1 MDVQINS
8 FVIPTLISLW
18 KLTPA
23 DAGLLAT
30 CTLLFSAF
38 GGWLTGIL
46 ADRYGRVLM
55 LQITIA
61 WFAGFTFLQG
71 LSAGFAWLLVARS
84 LQGLGFG
91 GEWAA
96 GSVLAAE
103 TIRSEHRGKAVGA
116 VQSSWSIGW
125 GMAALLAT
133 LFFQLMPQEFAWR
146 ALFFVG
152 ILPALLISFVRRS
165 VPEPEI
171 YTEQGK
177 VERRGDPLAIFGRT
191 VIRRTALG
199 ALLAVGA
206 PGGYYAIT
214 TWLPTFL
221 QKERGLTILS
231 SGGYLAVIIVG
242 SFIGY
247 LVSAYLS
254 DLIGRRS
261 NFILFAICSVLVVV
275 IYTEIPI
282 NDSFMLVLGFP
293 LGFFASG
300 VFSGMGAFFTELFP
314 TEIRG
319 NAQGFC
325 YNFGR
330 VLAAGFPLL
339 VGLLSAR
346 LPLGQAIGIYAAGA
360 YLLMVIAALALPET
374 RGKNLRENRL
384 VAGLAVCSY
393 QLSVC
398 GCRLSVCR
406 YQFGCCRFVGPGRH
420 PHSKV

>member
-1 MDVQINS
+1 M
-8 FVIPTLISLW
+8 
-18 KLTPA
+18 
-23 DAGLLAT
+23 
-30 CTLLFSAF
+30 
-38 GGWLTGIL
+38 
-46 ADRYGRVLM
+46 
-55 LQITIA
+55 
-61 WFAGFTFLQG
+61 
-71 LSAGFAWLLVARS
+71 
-84 LQGLGFG
+84 
-91 GEWAA
+91 
-96 GSVLAAE
+96 
-103 TIRSEHRGKAVGA
+103 
-116 VQSSWSIGW
+116 QSSWSIGW
-125 GMAALLAT
+125 GIAALLAT
-133 LFFQLMPQEFAWR
+133 LFFQVMPREFAWR

-165 VPEPEI
+165 VPEPDI
-171 YTEQGK
+171 YTEQGRA
-177 VERRGDPLAIFGRT
+177 ERRGDPLAIFTRT

-199 ALLAVGA
+199 ALPAVGA
-206 PGGYYAIT
+206 QGGYYAIT

-231 SGGYLAVIIVG
+231 SGGYLAIIIVG
-242 SFIGY
+242 SFVGY

-275 IYTEIPI
+275 TYTEIPI

-319 NAQGFC
+319 SAQGFC

-330 VLAAGFPLL
+330 GLAAGFPLL

-374 RGKNLRENRL
+374 RGKNLREI
-384 VAGLAVCSY
+384 G
-393 QLSVC
+393 
-398 GCRLSVCR
+398 
-406 YQFGCCRFVGPGRH
+406 
-420 PHSKV
+420 

>member
-1 MDVQINS
+1 MFRWYRELTSREQKTFWACFGGFGLDGMDVQIYS

-133 LFFQLMPQEFAWR
+133 LFFQLMPREFAWR

-171 YTEQGK
+171 YTEQGR
-177 VERRGDPLAIFGRT
+177 VERRGDPLAIFRRT
-191 VIRRTALG
+191 VFRRTAFG

-206 PGGYYAIT
+206 QGGYYAIT

-254 DLIGRRS
+254 DLVGRRS

-330 VLAAGFPLL
+330 GLAAGFPLL

-346 LPLGQAIGIYAAGA
+346 LPLGQAIGVYAAGA

-374 RGKNLRENRL
+374 RGKNLREI
-384 VAGLAVCSY
+384 G
-393 QLSVC
+393 
-398 GCRLSVCR
+398 
-406 YQFGCCRFVGPGRH
+406 
-420 PHSKV
+420 

>member
-1 MDVQINS
+1 MFRWYRQLTSREQKTFWACFGGFGLDGMDVQIYS
-8 FVIPTLISLW
+8 FVIPTLIALW

-30 CTLLFSAF
+30 CTLLLSAF
-38 GGWLTGIL
+38 GGWITGIL

-55 LQITIA
+55 LQVTIA

-71 LSAGFAWLLVARS
+71 LSTGFVWLLIARS

-103 TIRSEHRGKAVGA
+103 VIRSDHRGKAVGA
-116 VQSSWSIGW
+116 VQSSWSVGW
-125 GMAALLAT
+125 GIAALAAT
-133 LFFQLMPQEFAWR
+133 VFFQIMPREYAWR

-152 ILPALLISFVRRS
+152 ILPALFIFFIRRS
-165 VPEPEI
+165 VPEPDI
-171 YTEQGK
+171 YREQRTAGPPA
-177 VERRGDPLAIFGRT
+177 DPFAIFKPA
-191 VIRRTALG
+191 VIRRTVLG
-199 ALLAVGA
+199 ALLALGA
-206 PGGYYAIT
+206 QGGYYAIT

-231 SGGYLAVIIVG
+231 SGGYLAVIIIG
-242 SFIGY
+242 SLAGY

-254 DLIGRRS
+254 DLIGRRA
-261 NFILFAICSVLVVV
+261 NFILFAVCSVLVVV
-275 IYTEIPI
+275 TYTEIPI
-282 NDSFMLVLGFP
+282 SDSFMLVLGFP

-314 TEIRG
+314 TAIRG

-330 VLAAGFPLL
+330 GLAAGFPLL
-339 VGLLSAR
+339 VGLLSSR

-360 YLLMVIAALALPET
+360 YLLMIIAALALPET
-374 RGKNLRENRL
+374 RGKNLREI
-384 VAGLAVCSY
+384 G
-393 QLSVC
+393 
-398 GCRLSVCR
+398 
-406 YQFGCCRFVGPGRH
+406 
-420 PHSKV
+420 

>member
-1 MDVQINS
+1 MFRWYQELTSREQKTFWACFGGFGLDGMDVQIYS

-30 CTLLFSAF
+30 CTLLLSAF
-38 GGWLTGIL
+38 GGWITGIL
-46 ADRYGRVLM
+46 SDRYGRVLM
-55 LQITIA
+55 LQVTIA

-71 LSAGFAWLLVARS
+71 LSTGFVWLLVARS

-103 TIRSEHRGKAVGA
+103 VIRSDHRGKAVGA
-116 VQSSWSIGW
+116 VQSSWSVGW
-125 GMAALLAT
+125 GIAALLAT
-133 LFFQLMPQEFAWR
+133 LFFQVMPPEYAWR

-152 ILPALLISFVRRS
+152 ILPALFIFFIRRS
-165 VPEPEI
+165 VPEPDI
-171 YTEQGK
+171 YREQRSAQ
-177 VERRGDPLAIFGRT
+177 ERGDPFAIFRRAI
-191 VIRRTALG
+191 IRRTLLG

-206 PGGYYAIT
+206 QGGYYAIT

-221 QKERGLTILS
+221 QKERGLTVLS
-231 SGGYLAVIIVG
+231 SGGYLAVVIIG
-242 SFIGY
+242 SFAGY

-254 DLIGRRS
+254 DFIGRRS
-261 NFILFAICSVLVVV
+261 NFILFAVCSALVVV
-275 IYTEIPI
+275 TYTEIPI

-319 NAQGFC
+319 SAQGFC

-330 VLAAGFPLL
+330 GLAAGFPLL

-346 LPLGQAIGIYAAGA
+346 LALGQAIGIYAAGA
-360 YLLMVIAALALPET
+360 YLVMVIAALALPET
-374 RGKNLRENRL
+374 RGTDLREI
-384 VAGLAVCSY
+384 G
-393 QLSVC
+393 
-398 GCRLSVCR
+398 
-406 YQFGCCRFVGPGRH
+406 
-420 PHSKV
+420 

>member
-1 MDVQINS
+1 MFRWYRELTSREQKTFWACFGGFGLDGMDVQIYS
-8 FVIPTLISLW
+8 FVIPTVISLW

-23 DAGLLAT
+23 DAGLVAT

-46 ADRYGRVLM
+46 ADRFGRVLM

-71 LSAGFAWLLVARS
+71 LSTGFVWLLVARS

-103 TIRSEHRGKAVGA
+103 TIRSEHRGKAVGS
-116 VQSSWSIGW
+116 VQSSWSVGW
-125 GMAALLAT
+125 GIAAVLAT
-133 LFFQLMPQEFAWR
+133 LFFQVMPREYAWR
-146 ALFFVG
+146 ALFFAG
-152 ILPALLISFVRRS
+152 ILPALFIFFIRRS
-165 VPEPEI
+165 VPEPDI
-171 YTEQGK
+171 YREQRRA
-177 VERRGDPLAIFGRT
+177 ERRGDPLAIFGRA

-206 PGGYYAIT
+206 QGGYYAIT

-231 SGGYLAVIIVG
+231 SGGYLAVIIAG
-242 SFIGY
+242 SFAGY

-254 DLIGRRS
+254 DFIGRRS
-261 NFILFAICSVLVVV
+261 NFILFAICSVLVVLT
-275 IYTEIPI
+275 YTEIPI

-330 VLAAGFPLL
+330 GLAAGFPLL

-360 YLLMVIAALALPET
+360 YLLMVIAALVLPET
-374 RGKNLRENRL
+374 RGKNLREI
-384 VAGLAVCSY
+384 G
-393 QLSVC
+393 
-398 GCRLSVCR
+398 
-406 YQFGCCRFVGPGRH
+406 
-420 PHSKV
+420 

>member
-1 MDVQINS
+1 MFRWYRELTSREQKTFWACFGGFGLDGMDVQIYS
-8 FVIPTLISLW
+8 FIIPTLISLW

-206 PGGYYAIT
+206 QGGYYAIT

-261 NFILFAICSVLVVV
+261 NFILFAICSILVVV

-314 TEIRG
+314 TGIRG

-330 VLAAGFPLL
+330 GLAAGFPLL

-374 RGKNLRENRL
+374 RGKNLREI
-384 VAGLAVCSY
+384 G
-393 QLSVC
+393 
-398 GCRLSVCR
+398 
-406 YQFGCCRFVGPGRH
+406 
-420 PHSKV
+420 

>member
-1 MDVQINS
+1 MFRGYRELTSREQKTFWACFGGFGLDGMDVQIYS

-46 ADRYGRVLM
+46 ADRFGRVLM
-55 LQITIA
+55 LQITVA
-61 WFAGFTFLQG
+61 WFAGSTFLQG
-71 LSAGFAWLLVARS
+71 LSTGFAWLLVARS

-116 VQSSWSIGW
+116 VQSSWSLGW
-125 GMAALLAT
+125 GIAALLAT
-133 LFFQLMPQEFAWR
+133 LFFQVMPREFAWR

-152 ILPALLISFVRRS
+152 ILPALFILFIRRS
-165 VPEPEI
+165 VPEPDI
-171 YTEQGK
+171 YREQGRT
-177 VERRGDPLAIFGRT
+177 ERGADPLAIFGRA
-191 VIRRTALG
+191 VIGRIALG

-206 PGGYYAIT
+206 QGGYYAIT

-231 SGGYLAVIIVG
+231 SGGYLAVIIAG
-242 SFIGY
+242 SFAGY
-247 LVSAYLS
+247 LVSAFLS

-282 NDSFMLVLGFP
+282 NDSLMLVLGFP

-330 VLAAGFPLL
+330 GLAAGFPLL

-346 LPLGQAIGIYAAGA
+346 LPLGQAIGIYAGGA
-360 YLLMVIAALALPET
+360 YLLMVIAAVALPET
-374 RGKNLRENRL
+374 RGKNLRQI
-384 VAGLAVCSY
+384 G
-393 QLSVC
+393 
-398 GCRLSVCR
+398 
-406 YQFGCCRFVGPGRH
+406 
-420 PHSKV
+420 

>member
-1 MDVQINS
+1 MFRWYRELTSREQKTFWACFGGFGLDGMDVQIYS
-8 FVIPTLISLW
+8 FVIPTLISVW

-38 GGWLTGIL
+38 GGWITGIL

-55 LQITIA
+55 LQVTVA

-71 LSAGFAWLLVARS
+71 LSTGFIWLLIARS

-103 TIRSEHRGKAVGA
+103 VIRSGHRGKAVGA
-116 VQSSWSIGW
+116 VQSSWSVGW
-125 GMAALLAT
+125 GIAALLAT
-133 LFFQLMPQEFAWR
+133 VFFQVIPREYAWR
-146 ALFFVG
+146 VLFFVG
-152 ILPALLISFVRRS
+152 ILPALLIFFIRRS

-171 YTEQGK
+171 YQEQRTPE
-177 VERRGDPLAIFGRT
+177 ERGRALAIFRPG
-191 VIRRTALG
+191 VIRRTILG
-199 ALLAVGA
+199 ALLAMGA
-206 PGGYYAIT
+206 QGGYYAIT

-231 SGGYLAVIIVG
+231 SGGYLAVIIIG

-261 NFILFAICSVLVVV
+261 NFILFAIGSVLVVV
-275 IYTEIPI
+275 TYTEIPI
-282 NDSFMLVLGFP
+282 NDSLMLVLGFP

-330 VLAAGFPLL
+330 GIAAGFPLL

-346 LPLGQAIGIYAAGA
+346 LPLGQAIGIYAAVA
-360 YLLMVIAALALPET
+360 YLLMVIAAVALPET
-374 RGKNLRENRL
+374 RGKNLREI
-384 VAGLAVCSY
+384 A
-393 QLSVC
+393 
-398 GCRLSVCR
+398 
-406 YQFGCCRFVGPGRH
+406 
-420 PHSKV
+420 

>member
-1 MDVQINS
+1 MFRWYRELTSREKKTFWACFGGFGLDGMDVQIYS

-30 CTLLFSAF
+30 CTLLFSAV

-71 LSAGFAWLLVARS
+71 LSAGFTWLLVARS

-103 TIRSEHRGKAVGA
+103 VIRSEHRGKAVGA

-125 GMAALLAT
+125 GIAALLAT
-133 LFFQLMPQEFAWR
+133 LFFQVMPQEFAWR

-152 ILPALLISFVRRS
+152 ILPALLISYVRRS

-171 YTEQGK
+171 YAEQGRTQ
-177 VERRGDPLAIFGRT
+177 RRGDPLAIFGRT

-206 PGGYYAIT
+206 QGGYYAIT

-242 SFIGY
+242 SFVGY

-275 IYTEIPI
+275 TYTEIPI
-282 NDSFMLVLGFP
+282 NDSFMLLLGFP

-319 NAQGFC
+319 SAQGFC

-330 VLAAGFPLL
+330 GLAAGFPLL

-360 YLLMVIAALALPET
+360 YLLMVIAAIALPET
-374 RGKNLRENRL
+374 RGKNLREI
-384 VAGLAVCSY
+384 G
-393 QLSVC
+393 
-398 GCRLSVCR
+398 
-406 YQFGCCRFVGPGRH
+406 
-420 PHSKV
+420 

>member
-1 MDVQINS
+1 LSVKDRCRYI
-8 FVIPTLISLW
+8 
-18 KLTPA
+18 
-23 DAGLLAT
+23 AGL
-30 CTLLFSAF
+30 
-38 GGWLTGIL
+38 
-46 ADRYGRVLM
+46 V
-55 LQITIA
+55 
-61 WFAGFTFLQG
+61 
-71 LSAGFAWLLVARS
+71 
-84 LQGLGFG
+84 
-91 GEWAA
+91 
-96 GSVLAAE
+96 
-103 TIRSEHRGKAVGA
+103 H
-116 VQSSWSIGW
+116 
-125 GMAALLAT
+125 
-133 LFFQLMPQEFAWR
+133 FF
-146 ALFFVG
+146 
-152 ILPALLISFVRRS
+152 IRRS
-165 VPEPEI
+165 VPEPDI
-171 YTEQGK
+171 YREQGRA
-177 VERRGDPLAIFGRT
+177 EPRRDPLAIFGRA

-206 PGGYYAIT
+206 QGGYYAIT

-242 SFIGY
+242 SFVGY

-261 NFILFAICSVLVVV
+261 NFILFAFCSVLVVV
-275 IYTEIPI
+275 TYTEIPI

-330 VLAAGFPLL
+330 GLAAGFPLL

-374 RGKNLRENRL
+374 RGKNLREI
-384 VAGLAVCSY
+384 G
-393 QLSVC
+393 
-398 GCRLSVCR
+398 
-406 YQFGCCRFVGPGRH
+406 
-420 PHSKV
+420 

>member
-1 MDVQINS
+1 MFRWYRELTSREQKTFWACFGGFGLDGMDVQIYS

-46 ADRYGRVLM
+46 ADRFGRVVM
-55 LQITIA
+55 LQVTIA

-71 LSAGFAWLLVARS
+71 LSTGFVWLLIARS

-103 TIRSEHRGKAVGA
+103 AIRSEHRGKAVGS
-116 VQSSWSIGW
+116 VQSSWSLGW
-125 GMAALLAT
+125 GIAAVLAT
-133 LFFQLMPQEFAWR
+133 LFFQVIPREYAWR
-146 ALFFVG
+146 TLFFAG
-152 ILPALLISFVRRS
+152 ILPALFIFFIRRS
-165 VPEPEI
+165 VPEPDI
-171 YTEQGK
+171 YREQ
-177 VERRGDPLAIFGRT
+177 RRAGRRADPWAIFGRG
-191 VIRRTALG
+191 VIRRTGLG

-206 PGGYYAIT
+206 QGGYYAIT

-221 QKERGLTILS
+221 QNERGLTILS
-231 SGGYLAVIIVG
+231 SGGYLGVIIAG
-242 SFIGY
+242 SFAGY

-261 NFILFAICSVLVVV
+261 NFILFAICSVLVVLT
-275 IYTEIPI
+275 YTEIPI

-330 VLAAGFPLL
+330 GLAAGFPLL

-374 RGKNLRENRL
+374 RGKNLREI
-384 VAGLAVCSY
+384 G
-393 QLSVC
+393 
-398 GCRLSVCR
+398 
-406 YQFGCCRFVGPGRH
+406 
-420 PHSKV
+420 

>member
-1 MDVQINS
+1 MDVQIYS

-133 LFFQLMPQEFAWR
+133 LF
-146 ALFFVG
+146 
-152 ILPALLISFVRRS
+152 VRRS

-206 PGGYYAIT
+206 QGGYYAIT

-261 NFILFAICSVLVVV
+261 NFILFAICSILVVV

-314 TEIRG
+314 TGIRG

-330 VLAAGFPLL
+330 GLAAGFPLL

-374 RGKNLRENRL
+374 RGKNLREI
-384 VAGLAVCSY
+384 G
-393 QLSVC
+393 
-398 GCRLSVCR
+398 
-406 YQFGCCRFVGPGRH
+406 
-420 PHSKV
+420 

>member
-1 MDVQINS
+1 
-8 FVIPTLISLW
+8 
-18 KLTPA
+18 
-23 DAGLLAT
+23 
-30 CTLLFSAF
+30 
-38 GGWLTGIL
+38 
-46 ADRYGRVLM
+46 M
-55 LQITIA
+55 LQVTIA

-116 VQSSWSIGW
+116 VQSSWSVGW
-125 GMAALLAT
+125 GIAALMAP
-133 LFFQLMPQEFAWR
+133 LFFRVMPRDYAWR

-152 ILPALLISFVRRS
+152 ILPALFIFFIRRS
-165 VPEPEI
+165 VPEPDI
-171 YTEQGK
+171 YREQGRA
-177 VERRGDPLAIFGRT
+177 EPRGDPFAIFGRA

-206 PGGYYAIT
+206 QGGYYAIT

-242 SFIGY
+242 SFVGY

-261 NFILFAICSVLVVV
+261 NFIIFAICSVLVVV
-275 IYTEIPI
+275 TYTEIPI

-330 VLAAGFPLL
+330 GLAAGFP
-339 VGLLSAR
+339 R
-346 LPLGQAIGIYAAGA
+346 
-360 YLLMVIAALALPET
+360 
-374 RGKNLRENRL
+374 
-384 VAGLAVCSY
+384 
-393 QLSVC
+393 QL
-398 GCRLSVCR
+398 
-406 YQFGCCRFVGPGRH
+406 QT
-420 PHSKV
+420 

>member
-1 MDVQINS
+1 MDVQIYS

-30 CTLLFSAF
+30 CTLLFSAV

-71 LSAGFAWLLVARS
+71 LSAGFTWLLVARS

-103 TIRSEHRGKAVGA
+103 VIRSEHRGKAVGA

-125 GMAALLAT
+125 GIAALLAT
-133 LFFQLMPQEFAWR
+133 LFFQVMPQEFAWR

-171 YTEQGK
+171 YAEQGRTQ
-177 VERRGDPLAIFGRT
+177 RRGDPLAIFGRT

-206 PGGYYAIT
+206 QGGYYAIT

-242 SFIGY
+242 SFVGY

-275 IYTEIPI
+275 TYTEIPI
-282 NDSFMLVLGFP
+282 NDSFMLLLGFP

-319 NAQGFC
+319 SAQGFC

-330 VLAAGFPLL
+330 GLAAGFPLL

-360 YLLMVIAALALPET
+360 YLLMVIAAIALPET
-374 RGKNLRENRL
+374 RGKNLREI
-384 VAGLAVCSY
+384 G
-393 QLSVC
+393 
-398 GCRLSVCR
+398 
-406 YQFGCCRFVGPGRH
+406 
-420 PHSKV
+420 

>member
-1 MDVQINS
+1 MFQWYRELTSREQKTFWACFGGFGLDGMDVQIYS
-8 FVIPTLISLW
+8 FVVPTLISLW
-18 KLTPA
+18 KLTPG

-30 CTLLFSAF
+30 CTLLLSAL
-38 GGWLTGIL
+38 GGWTTGIL

-55 LQITIA
+55 LQITIV

-71 LSAGFAWLLVARS
+71 LAPGFVWLLIARS

-103 TIRSEHRGKAVGA
+103 VIRSDHRGKAVGA
-116 VQSSWSIGW
+116 VQSSWSVGW
-125 GMAALLAT
+125 GIAALLAT
-133 LFFQLMPQEFAWR
+133 VFFRFMPKEYAWR

-152 ILPALLISFVRRS
+152 IMPALFIFFIRRS
-165 VPEPEI
+165 VPEPDI
-171 YTEQGK
+171 YRKQQKTAEH
-177 VERRGDPLAIFGRT
+177 GDPWAIFKPAI
-191 VIRRTALG
+191 IRRTLFG

-206 PGGYYAIT
+206 QGGYYAIT

-221 QKERGLTILS
+221 QKDRGLTVLS
-231 SGGYLAVIIVG
+231 SGGYLAVIILG
-242 SFIGY
+242 SLAGY
-247 LVSAYLS
+247 LVSAYLA

-261 NFILFAICSVLVVV
+261 NFILFAVSSVLVVV
-275 IYTEIPI
+275 TYTEIPI
-282 NDSFMLVLGFP
+282 NDSLMLVLGFP

-330 VLAAGFPLL
+330 GLAAGFPLL

-360 YLLMVIAALALPET
+360 YLLMVIAALLLPET
-374 RGKNLRENRL
+374 KGQNLQE
-384 VAGLAVCSY
+384 VV
-393 QLSVC
+393 
-398 GCRLSVCR
+398 
-406 YQFGCCRFVGPGRH
+406 
-420 PHSKV
+420 

>member
-1 MDVQINS
+1 MDVQIYS

-133 LFFQLMPQEFAWR
+133 LFFQIMPQEFAWR

-206 PGGYYAIT
+206 QGGYYAIT

-330 VLAAGFPLL
+330 GLAAGFPLL

-374 RGKNLRENRL
+374 RGKNLREI
-384 VAGLAVCSY
+384 G
-393 QLSVC
+393 
-398 GCRLSVCR
+398 
-406 YQFGCCRFVGPGRH
+406 
-420 PHSKV
+420 

>member
-1 MDVQINS
+1 
-8 FVIPTLISLW
+8 
-18 KLTPA
+18 
-23 DAGLLAT
+23 
-30 CTLLFSAF
+30 
-38 GGWLTGIL
+38 
-46 ADRYGRVLM
+46 M

-133 LFFQLMPQEFAWR
+133 LFFQIMPQEFAWR

-206 PGGYYAIT
+206 QGGYYAIT

-261 NFILFAICSVLVVV
+261 NFILFAICSILVVV

-314 TEIRG
+314 TGIRG

-330 VLAAGFPLL
+330 GLAAGFPLL

-374 RGKNLRENRL
+374 RGKNLREI
-384 VAGLAVCSY
+384 G
-393 QLSVC
+393 
-398 GCRLSVCR
+398 
-406 YQFGCCRFVGPGRH
+406 
-420 PHSKV
+420 

>member
-1 MDVQINS
+1 MFRWYQELTSREQKTFWACFGGFGLDGMDVQIYS

-30 CTLLFSAF
+30 CTLLLSAL
-38 GGWLTGIL
+38 GGWIAGIL

-55 LQITIA
+55 LQITIV

-71 LSAGFAWLLVARS
+71 LSAGFVWLLLARS

-103 TIRSEHRGKAVGA
+103 AIRSDHRGKAVGA
-116 VQSSWSIGW
+116 VQSSWAVGW
-125 GMAALLAT
+125 GIAALLAT
-133 LFFQLMPQEFAWR
+133 VFFQIMPREYAWR

-152 ILPALLISFVRRS
+152 ILPALFIFFIRRS
-165 VPEPEI
+165 VPEPDI
-171 YTEQGK
+171 YREQRRTK
-177 VERRGDPLAIFGRT
+177 KRGDLLAIFKPAVVSRT
-191 VIRRTALG
+191 LFG

-206 PGGYYAIT
+206 QGGYYAIT

-221 QKERGLTILS
+221 QKDRGLTVLS
-231 SGGYLAVIIVG
+231 SGGYLAVIIMG
-242 SFIGY
+242 SLAGY

-261 NFILFAICSVLVVV
+261 NFILFAVCSLLVVV
-275 IYTEIPI
+275 TYTEIPI
-282 NDSFMLVLGFP
+282 NDSFMLLLGFP

-330 VLAAGFPLL
+330 GLAAGFPLL
-339 VGLLSAR
+339 VGLLSSQ

-360 YLLMVIAALALPET
+360 YLLMVIAALILPET
-374 RGKNLRENRL
+374 KGKNLRD
-384 VAGLAVCSY
+384 VI
-393 QLSVC
+393 
-398 GCRLSVCR
+398 
-406 YQFGCCRFVGPGRH
+406 
-420 PHSKV
+420 

>member
-1 MDVQINS
+1 MDVQLYS

-125 GMAALLAT
+125 AMAALLAT

-171 YTEQGK
+171 YTEQGR

-206 PGGYYAIT
+206 QGGYYAIT

-330 VLAAGFPLL
+330 GLAAGFPLL

-374 RGKNLRENRL
+374 RGKNLREI
-384 VAGLAVCSY
+384 G
-393 QLSVC
+393 
-398 GCRLSVCR
+398 
-406 YQFGCCRFVGPGRH
+406 
-420 PHSKV
+420 

>member
-1 MDVQINS
+1 MFRWYRELTSREKKTFWACFGGFGLDGMDVQIYS

-30 CTLLFSAF
+30 CTLLFSAV

-71 LSAGFAWLLVARS
+71 LSAGFTWLLVARS

-103 TIRSEHRGKAVGA
+103 VIRSEHRGKAVGA

-125 GMAALLAT
+125 GIAALLAT
-133 LFFQLMPQEFAWR
+133 LFFQVMPQEFAWR

-171 YTEQGK
+171 YAEQGRTQ
-177 VERRGDPLAIFGRT
+177 RRGDPLAIFGRT

-206 PGGYYAIT
+206 QGGYYAIT

-242 SFIGY
+242 SFVGY

-275 IYTEIPI
+275 TYTEIPI
-282 NDSFMLVLGFP
+282 NDSFMLLLGFP

-319 NAQGFC
+319 SAQGFC

-330 VLAAGFPLL
+330 GLAAGFPLL

-360 YLLMVIAALALPET
+360 YLLMVIAAIALPET
-374 RGKNLRENRL
+374 RGKNLREI
-384 VAGLAVCSY
+384 G
-393 QLSVC
+393 
-398 GCRLSVCR
+398 
-406 YQFGCCRFVGPGRH
+406 
-420 PHSKV
+420 

>member
-1 MDVQINS
+1 MFRWYQELTSREQKTFWACFGGFGLDGMDVQIYS

-30 CTLLFSAF
+30 CTLLLSAF
-38 GGWLTGIL
+38 GGWITGIL

-55 LQITIA
+55 LQVTIA

-71 LSAGFAWLLVARS
+71 LSTGFVWLLVARS

-103 TIRSEHRGKAVGA
+103 VIRSDHRGKAVGA
-116 VQSSWSIGW
+116 VQSSWSVGW
-125 GMAALLAT
+125 GIAALLAT
-133 LFFQLMPQEFAWR
+133 LFFQVMPPEYAWR

-152 ILPALLISFVRRS
+152 ILPALFIFFIRRS
-165 VPEPEI
+165 VPEPDI
-171 YTEQGK
+171 YREQRSAQ
-177 VERRGDPLAIFGRT
+177 ERGDPFAIFRRAI
-191 VIRRTALG
+191 IRRTLLG

-206 PGGYYAIT
+206 QGGYYAIT

-221 QKERGLTILS
+221 QKERGLTVLS
-231 SGGYLAVIIVG
+231 SGGYLAVVIIG
-242 SFIGY
+242 SFAGY

-254 DLIGRRS
+254 DFIGRRS
-261 NFILFAICSVLVVV
+261 NFILFAVCSALVVV
-275 IYTEIPI
+275 TYTEIPI

-319 NAQGFC
+319 SAQGFC
-325 YNFGR
+325 YNCGR
-330 VLAAGFPLL
+330 GLAAGFPLL

-346 LPLGQAIGIYAAGA
+346 LALGQAIGIHAAGA
-360 YLLMVIAALALPET
+360 YLVMVIAALALPET
-374 RGKNLRENRL
+374 RGTDLREI
-384 VAGLAVCSY
+384 G
-393 QLSVC
+393 
-398 GCRLSVCR
+398 
-406 YQFGCCRFVGPGRH
+406 
-420 PHSKV
+420 

>member
-1 MDVQINS
+1 VFSWLFDLTSKERRAFGACAGGWALDAMDVQIYS

-30 CTLLFSAF
+30 CTLLLSAF
-38 GGWLTGIL
+38 GGWITGIL

-55 LQITIA
+55 LQVTIA

-71 LSAGFAWLLVARS
+71 LSTGFVWLLIARS

-103 TIRSEHRGKAVGA
+103 VIRSDHRGKAVGA
-116 VQSSWSIGW
+116 VQSSWSVGW
-125 GMAALLAT
+125 GIAALVAT
-133 LFFQLMPQEFAWR
+133 LFFQIMPREYAWR

-152 ILPALLISFVRRS
+152 ILPALFIFFIRRS
-165 VPEPEI
+165 IPEPDI
-171 YTEQGK
+171 YREQRTAGK
-177 VERRGDPLAIFGRT
+177 CRDPFAIFKPA

-199 ALLAVGA
+199 ALLALGA
-206 PGGYYAIT
+206 QGGYYAIT

-231 SGGYLAVIIVG
+231 SGGYLAVIIIG
-242 SFIGY
+242 SLAGY

-261 NFILFAICSVLVVV
+261 NFILFAVCSVLVVV
-275 IYTEIPI
+275 TYTEIPI
-282 NDSFMLVLGFP
+282 SDSFMLVLGFP

-300 VFSGMGAFFTELFP
+300 VFSGMGAFFAELFP

-330 VLAAGFPLL
+330 GLAAGFPLL
-339 VGLLSAR
+339 VGLLSSR

-360 YLLMVIAALALPET
+360 YLLMVFTALALPET
-374 RGKNLRENRL
+374 RGKNLREI
-384 VAGLAVCSY
+384 G
-393 QLSVC
+393 
-398 GCRLSVCR
+398 
-406 YQFGCCRFVGPGRH
+406 
-420 PHSKV
+420 

>member
-1 MDVQINS
+1 MDVQIYS

-206 PGGYYAIT
+206 QGGYYAIT

-330 VLAAGFPLL
+330 GLAAGFPLL

-374 RGKNLRENRL
+374 RGKNLREI
-384 VAGLAVCSY
+384 G
-393 QLSVC
+393 
-398 GCRLSVCR
+398 
-406 YQFGCCRFVGPGRH
+406 
-420 PHSKV
+420 

>member
-1 MDVQINS
+1 MFRWYRELTSREQKTFWACFGGFGLDGMDVQIYS

-133 LFFQLMPQEFAWR
+133 LFFQIMPQEFAWR

-206 PGGYYAIT
+206 QGGYYAIT

-330 VLAAGFPLL
+330 GLAAGFPLL

-374 RGKNLRENRL
+374 RGKNLREI
-384 VAGLAVCSY
+384 G
-393 QLSVC
+393 
-398 GCRLSVCR
+398 
-406 YQFGCCRFVGPGRH
+406 
-420 PHSKV
+420 

>member
-1 MDVQINS
+1 MFRWYRELTSREQKTFWACFGGFGLDGMDVQIYS

-125 GMAALLAT
+125 GLAALLAT

-171 YTEQGK
+171 YTEQGR

-199 ALLAVGA
+199 ALLAIGA
-206 PGGYYAIT
+206 QGGYYAIT

-330 VLAAGFPLL
+330 GLAAGFPLL

-374 RGKNLRENRL
+374 RGKNLREI
-384 VAGLAVCSY
+384 G
-393 QLSVC
+393 
-398 GCRLSVCR
+398 
-406 YQFGCCRFVGPGRH
+406 
-420 PHSKV
+420 

>member
-1 MDVQINS
+1 MDVQIYS

-55 LQITIA
+55 LQVTIA

-133 LFFQLMPQEFAWR
+133 LFFQFMPREFAWR

-165 VPEPEI
+165 VPEPAI
-171 YTEQGK
+171 YTEQGR
-177 VERRGDPLAIFGRT
+177 VERRGDPLAIFRRT

-206 PGGYYAIT
+206 QGGYYAIT

-221 QKERGLTILS
+221 QKERGLPILS

-247 LVSAYLS
+247 LVSA
-254 DLIGRRS
+254 
-261 NFILFAICSVLVVV
+261 
-275 IYTEIPI
+275 
-282 NDSFMLVLGFP
+282 
-293 LGFFASG
+293 
-300 VFSGMGAFFTELFP
+300 
-314 TEIRG
+314 
-319 NAQGFC
+319 
-325 YNFGR
+325 
-330 VLAAGFPLL
+330 
-339 VGLLSAR
+339 
-346 LPLGQAIGIYAAGA
+346 
-360 YLLMVIAALALPET
+360 
-374 RGKNLRENRL
+374 
-384 VAGLAVCSY
+384 
-393 QLSVC
+393 
-398 GCRLSVCR
+398 
-406 YQFGCCRFVGPGRH
+406 
-420 PHSKV
+420 